1 MVQESASI
9 ITGTGTSSVD
19 MNIYNLVSA
28 DSNADDLE
36 VMAAEWTALAM
47 AATALLP
54 EGVYLHARNK
64 QQHMADTVKVSF
76 PRIPGAGLGL
86 ELLEIAGGRA
96 DGLGITIVA
105 NVVEGSAAF
114 GSGILPGDSLV
125 QIDVQRQ
132 TKRSSNDKRT
142 IQESQEVSSVPT
154 ECLGYD
160 KTVQAIQSLPPPPDN
175 DPSVR
180 ETFVLTLKRL
190 RRKPKVQVTLQYP
203 PGMKEN
209 DVTLELFC
217 GENLRRALLVR
228 GVKLNDAL
236 ASRFDSGGPGDCG
249 AEGTCATCAV
259 AIVTG
264 ADLLSPMGQQEGQI
278 FAQKPRWRM
287 ACKTIVGHGTK
298 EGILTARIS
307 PRQWSQ

>member
-9 ITGTGTSSVD
+9 VAGTGTAKVD
-19 MNIYNLVSA
+19 MNIYNLVTDQS
-28 DSNADDLE
+28 DLQVVSN
-36 VMAAEWTALAM
+36 EWTALAM

-54 EGVYLHARNK
+54 EGVYLHPRNK
-64 QQHMADTVKVSF
+64 QDHMADTVKVSF

-105 NVVEGSAAF
+105 DVVTGGAAF
-114 GSGILPGDSLV
+114 GCGILPGDSLV

-132 TKRSSNDKRT
+132 TKRSSNDGRT
-142 IQESQEVSSVPT
+142 VQESQEVFTVPT

-160 KTVQAIQSLPPPPDN
+160 KTVEAIQSLPPQDN
-175 DPSVR
+175 DSSVR
-180 ETFVLTLKRL
+180 ETFVLTVKRL
-190 RRKPKVQVTLQYP
+190 RRKPKVQVKLQYP
-203 PGMKEN
+203 PEMNED

-236 ASRFDSGGPGDCG
+236 AARFDSGGPGDCG

-259 AIVTG
+259 AVVAG
-264 ADLLSPMGQQEGQI
+264 ADLLSPIQQQEGQI

-287 ACKTIVGHGTK
+287 SCKTIVGYGMK
-298 EGILTARIS
+298 EGVLTARIS
-307 PRQWSQ
+307 PRQWKQ